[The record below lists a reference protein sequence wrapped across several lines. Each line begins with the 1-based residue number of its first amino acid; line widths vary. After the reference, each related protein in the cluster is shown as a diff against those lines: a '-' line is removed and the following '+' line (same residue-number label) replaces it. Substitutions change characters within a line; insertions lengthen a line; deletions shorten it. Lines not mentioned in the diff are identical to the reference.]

1 MAANAPAVTETQ
13 MPLNDPQVVAE
24 KIKTQYP
31 DAVEAVSAQGI
42 VLKKDRLLDV
52 ARYLHDTL
60 AFDYLNNVTSVD
72 WQDHFEVVYHLTS
85 IDRGGA
91 PITLKVNTARDNPS
105 VPSLVP
111 VYRGADFQER
121 EVYDMMGIRFE
132 GHPNLR
138 RILMWEGFEG
148 YPLRKDYKEPYYEE
162 EKKPFGSRWD
172 QGYHVFAE
180 DRNPWHDNV
189 QYPAHLDAL
198 AYKPPRESVPVIE
211 ATQAATTRLRT
222 DKIILNF
229 GPQHPSTH
237 GVLRLK
243 VTLEGETVRAVEP
256 VLGYLHR
263 NHEKIGERNTY
274 LGNMPFTDRLDYF
287 TSMANNLAY
296 AITVE
301 KMLGIK
307 PPERAEYIRVI
318 MAELTRWQNHAA
330 ALGFLYNDLGA
341 FYTPLIY
348 ALEERELILDLF
360 EATAGSRMMC
370 NYMRF
375 GGVARDVTDDFI
387 DKCKYLVNERLPRR
401 TDELEAYMAKN
412 ELFLARSKNIG
423 ILPRD
428 LAINYSTAGPV
439 LRASGVKY
447 DVRRAEPYSIYD
459 RFEFDIPTGT
469 VGDLYDRFMVRIA
482 EMRQS
487 IKILK
492 QALEQIPPGDITTG
506 KKNYQVRVPKGE
518 MYGRA
523 ENPKGELG
531 FYVVS
536 DGSANPYRYHVRAP
550 SFINLTAL
558 NQMCVGHKIAD
569 MIVILGSIDIVM
581 GEVDR

>member
-1 MAANAPAVTETQ
+1 MAVNAPVTPETKIN
-13 MPLNDPQVVAE
+13 LGDPQVVAE
-24 KIKTQYP
+24 QIKVKHP
-31 DAVEAVSAQGI
+31 DAVESVSAQGI
-42 VLKKDRLLDV
+42 VVKSDQLLDV
-52 ARYLHDTL
+52 ARYLHDSL
-60 AFDYLNNVTSVD
+60 SFDYLNNVTSVD
-72 WQDHFEVVYHLTS
+72 WPDRFEVVYQVTS
-85 IDRGGA
+85 MDRGGA
-91 PITLKVNTARDNPS
+91 PITLKVNAARENPT

-111 VYRGADFQER
+111 VYRGAEFQER
-121 EVYDMMGIRFE
+121 EVYDLMGVRFA

-138 RILMWEGFEG
+138 RILLWEGFEG

-172 QGYHVFAE
+172 QGHHVIAE

-189 QYPAHLDAL
+189 QYPANFDAV
-198 AYKPPRESVPVIE
+198 AYKPPRDKIQEISIAE
-211 ATQAATTRLRT
+211 ATASRLRT
-222 DKIILNF
+222 DKIVLNL

-237 GVLRLK
+237 GVLRLR
-243 VTLEGETVRAVEP
+243 VTLEGETVRGVEP
-256 VLGYLHR
+256 ILGYLHR
-263 NHEKIGERNTY
+263 NHDKIGERNTY

-296 AITVE
+296 ALTVE
-301 KMLGIK
+301 KLMGVK

-330 ALGFLYNDLGA
+330 ALGFVYNDLGA
-341 FYTPLIY
+341 FYTPLLY

-360 EATAGSRMMC
+360 EATSGSRMMC

-375 GGVARDVTDDFI
+375 GGVARDVTDDFLE
-387 DKCKYLVNERLPRR
+387 KCNYLVNERLPRR
-401 TDELEAYMAKN
+401 TDELEAYMVGN
-412 ELFLARSKNIG
+412 ELFLARAKKIG

-459 RFEFDIPTGT
+459 RFDFDIPTGT
-469 VGDLYDRFMVRIA
+469 IGDLYDRFIVRIA
-482 EMRQS
+482 EMRES
-487 IKILK
+487 LKILK
-492 QALEQIPPGDITTG
+492 QALKDIPSGEIMTG
-506 KKNYQVRVPKGE
+506 KKNYQIRVPKGE
-518 MYGRA
+518 GYGRG

-536 DGSANPYRYHVRAP
+536 DGTPNPYRYHVRGP

-558 NQMCVGHKIAD
+558 NEMCVGNKIAD
-569 MIVILGSIDIVM
+569 MVVILGSIDIVM